1 MMVTAYITGIEV
13 VLPNKSVNNQELENV
28 LGLINEKPSRSKN
41 RILKNNGITSRYYAI
56 DPQTGKPS
64 HTNAQLTAEAV
75 RTLSRNS
82 HFPLEEI
89 DCLVCGT
96 SSPDQLIPNHALM
109 VHGELGCPP
118 CEVVATIG
126 VCCSGITAF
135 KYGYMSVS
143 SGSSKN
149 AVTTG
154 SEVASSA
161 FRGVYFQPEIEA
173 KIQDLEA
180 KPIIGFE
187 KDFLRWML
195 SDASAAVLI
204 TDTPRSDGISLRI
217 EWVDIISFANELET
231 CMYAGAVKKADGSL
245 QGWRAAENPQE
256 VWQESYWALKQD
268 VKVLGENI
276 IFYGIQKGFAQIRDK
291 YNLKPNDITWYL
303 PHYSSEHFKQPLYD
317 ELVEIGFEITFDKWF
332 TNLPYKGNT
341 GSASIF
347 VMLEELMSSGK
358 LERGDRI
365 FCLIPESARFLYAYM
380 LLTAV

>member
-126 VCCSGITAF
+126 VCCSGMTAF

-143 SGSSKN
+143 SGLSKN

-217 EWVDIISFANELET
+217 EWVEIVSFANELET
-231 CMYAGAVKKADGSL
+231 CMYAGAIKKADGSL

-276 IFYGIQKGFAQIRDK
+276 ISYGIQKGFAQIRDK

-317 ELVEIGFEITFDKWF
+317 DLVEIGFEITFDKWF

>member
-1 MMVTAYITGIEV
+1 MVTAYITGIEV

>member
-1 MMVTAYITGIEV
+1 MVTAYITGIEV

-126 VCCSGITAF
+126 VCCSGMTAF

-143 SGSSKN
+143 SGLSKN

-217 EWVDIISFANELET
+217 EWVEIVSFANELET
-231 CMYAGAVKKADGSL
+231 CMYAGAIKKADGSL

-276 IFYGIQKGFAQIRDK
+276 ISYGIQKGFAQIRDK

-317 ELVEIGFEITFDKWF
+317 DLVEIGFEITFDKWF